1 MKVNKKLLGVVV
13 MTSLLASTMILGGC
27 GEQGNKVNS
36 TDGNVTSAQSEV
48 QGQGETKTG
57 FESTTLKNILNL
69 SRPTEEAMY
78 MDVVASSEDVGYEDI
93 LATMK
98 LNKENIDTM
107 ALSASLMN
115 VKAYTTA
122 IIKPVDGKAEEVKKS
137 LEDWKQT
144 QMTNFEQYLADQYD
158 VAQHAIITEANGY
171 IIMAMCENPET
182 FVENVESYLQ
192 KEANAIQIEAEAYNK
207 VVEGLKEQENNQTE
221 GTEPGGTVGNEE
233 NNGTI
238 EITENDRI
246 ARDINEGHKVIEG
259 AKLESQN
266 RAESKAE

>member
-1 MKVNKKLLGVVV
+1 MKANKKLLGVVV
-13 MTSLLASTMILGGC
+13 MTSLLASTMLLGGC
-27 GEQGNKVNS
+27 GEQSNNGNS
-36 TDGNVTSAQSEV
+36 IGGNVTSAQSEI
-48 QGQGETKTG
+48 QGQGETKAG
-57 FESTTLKNILNL
+57 FESATLKNILNL
-69 SRPTEEAMY
+69 SRPTEEAVY

-93 LATMK
+93 LAMTK
-98 LNKENIDTM
+98 LNKDNIDTM

-122 IIKPVDGKAEEVKKS
+122 IIKPADGKAEDIKKS

-144 QMTNFEQYLADQYD
+144 QMSNFERYLADQYD
-158 VAQHAIITEANGY
+158 VAQHAIIAESNGY

-207 VVEGLKEQENNQTE
+207 VLEGLKEQENNQTE
-221 GTEPGGTVGNEE
+221 GTEPGGTDGNEE

-238 EITENDRI
+238 EIPENGII
-246 ARDINEGHKVIEG
+246 ASDINE
-259 AKLESQN
+259 
-266 RAESKAE
+266 